1 MKLSE
6 KIYQCRKRAGLSQEA
21 LAERLG
27 VSRQSVSKWE
37 TGDSEPEI
45 GKLRALASVFGVTV
59 DWLLSEEEFPR
70 EEPEGPAGDTAKP
83 APSNWAESLP
93 GVLGRLFRRYGWLAG
108 VYIAI
113 VGAAFLGIGGLSRF
127 ITRRMFASF
136 GSFGESFPSEFIVD
150 EFGNVVENSMTALA
164 QNNPVSIMG
173 GFLMVLGAILLVGG
187 IVLAVL
193 LKKKSREG

>member
-6 KIYQCRKRAGLSQEA
+6 KIYECRKRAGLSQEA

-45 GKLRALASVFGVTV
+45 GKLRVLAAVFGVTV

-70 EEPEGPAGDTAKP
+70 EEPEGPADHPAKP

-127 ITRRMFASF
+127 IAGRMFASF

-150 EFGNVVENSMTALA
+150 EFGNVVENSMTTLA

-173 GFLMVLGAILLVGG
+173 GLLMVLGAVLLVGG
-187 IVLAVL
+187 TVLAVI